1 MMMMIT
7 KMKKMKTKKKT
18 TRKRKTMKTRKKTKK
33 TKWMKNRKKT
43 RKMKNGGQD
52 ITKREIEERDIATGK
67 ENEVDN
73 KRSIGKSSTNTK
85 RKQGNHK
92 NTRKSK

>member
-18 TRKRKTMKTRKKTKK
+18 TRMRKMMKTRKKTKR
-33 TKWMKNRKKT
+33 MKNRKKT

-67 ENEVDN
+67 ENEADN
-73 KRSIGKSSTNTK
+73 KISIGKSSTNIK